1 MNGERIRV
9 GRVSRTK
16 KCLVVSVR
24 DDTQD
29 VVDGVRGGRRLP
41 RIRHGRPIELVE
53 LTITRTV
60 ACSSKP
66 SNIERSISLRCEL
79 TGMELIVLAIRIL
92 TG

>member
-1 MNGERIRV
+1 M
-9 GRVSRTK
+9 VSAVDVD
-16 KCLVVSVR
+16 CLGYS
-24 DDTQD
+24 
-29 VVDGVRGGRRLP
+29 
-41 RIRHGRPIELVE
+41 HGRPIELVE

-66 SNIERSISLRCEL
+66 SNIERSVSLRCEP